1 MSNSAD
7 TVIAALRSGHDE
19 LAGVVRGYGEKEL
32 TGPSGAADWDVSQV
46 LSHLGSGAEIHLA
59 ALDLSLEG
67 RPNAGSDFNQAV
79 WARWDA
85 MAPADRAEGFLAAN
99 DKLLERYESLDADTR
114 AGLRV
119 DMGFLPAPVDVAT
132 AAGFRLSEYA
142 YHSWDVRAGAD
153 PAAAVA
159 PEAVPV
165 LSRITPGMLGWIA
178 KTDRLDGR
186 TAALRIET
194 TGPDAAY
201 GLLVTPDKIALTDPP
216 AEPDGVLRLPAEA
229 WLRLLVGRLSPA
241 YTPDSVETSGAAD
254 LALLREVFRG
264 F

>member
-7 TVIAALRSGHDE
+7 AVIAALRSGHDE
-19 LAGVVRGYGEKEL
+19 LAAAVRGYGEKEL

-67 RPNAGSDFNQAV
+67 KPNAGSDFNQGV
-79 WARWDA
+79 WARWNA
-85 MAPADRAEGFLAAN
+85 MAPADRAEGFEAAN
-99 DKLLERYESLDADTR
+99 DKLLERYESFDAQTR
-114 AGLRV
+114 RELRI

-142 YHSWDVRAGAD
+142 FHSWDVRVGAD
-153 PAAAVA
+153 PAAALA
-159 PEAVPV
+159 PEAVP
-165 LSRITPGMLGWIA
+165 LLNTITPGMLGWMA
-178 KTDRLDGR
+178 KTDRLGDR
-186 TAALRIET
+186 SAVLRIET
-194 TGPDAAY
+194 TGPDAVY
-201 GLLVTPDKIALTDPP
+201 GLRLSPEKVELTDPP

-229 WLRLLVGRLSPA
+229 WLRLLVGRLSPEH
-241 YTPDSVETSGAAD
+241 TPSSVETSGAAD
-254 LALLREVFRG
+254 LDLLRDVFRG